1 MIGVILGPLA
11 ESSFRNALLSS
22 GGEYSIL
29 VGSPIAIGMYSLMGL
44 VLVAAF
50 VRRFQNKRADAKRE
64 KEEEEMATL

>member
-1 MIGVILGPLA
+1 MPQLRG
-11 ESSFRNALLSS
+11 RQQ
-22 GGEYSIL
+22 YSIL
-29 VGSPIAIGMYSLMGL
+29 VGSLIAIGMYSLMGL

>member
-1 MIGVILGPLA
+1 MPQLRG
-11 ESSFRNALLSS
+11 RQQ
-22 GGEYSIL
+22 YSIL

-64 KEEEEMATL
+64 KEEEVMATV